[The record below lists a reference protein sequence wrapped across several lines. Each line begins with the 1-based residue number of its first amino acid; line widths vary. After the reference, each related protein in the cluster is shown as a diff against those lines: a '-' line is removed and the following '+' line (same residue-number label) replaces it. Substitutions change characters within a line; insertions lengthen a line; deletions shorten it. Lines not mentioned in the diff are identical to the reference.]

1 MFTEMETELML
12 RSNSYADGK
21 PCDSEHNEMEEEDK
35 EENV

>member
-12 RSNSYADGK
+12 HNNSYADDK
-21 PCDSEHNEMEEEDK
+21 LSDSEHNEMEEEDK